1 VALAGD
7 DELGGPS
14 DERHFELGRLERK
27 HATRGPNQLHEQPA
41 DVSASN
47 SKKKPGVV
55 LRMLRLKE
63 RNSSWV
69 ATS

>member
-47 SKKKPGVV
+47 SKKK
-55 LRMLRLKE
+55 
-63 RNSSWV
+63 
-69 ATS
+69 T